1 MTDPPARYSPS
12 IEDYLKVVFTLTE
25 RGEAASTNSI
35 AERLAVAPSSVTGM
49 IKRLAE
55 GDLLEHVP
63 YRGVRLTESG
73 SREALRIVRRHRVI
87 ESYLTERLGYA
98 WDDVHDEAERLEHAA
113 SDRLVEAMAHALD
126 HPRHDPHGA
135 PIPTAAGEMEPPPVA
150 TLAEAEGGAAVLIR
164 AVQDEDSQRL
174 RSLEA
179 SGLKPGVTVRVEQ
192 RATAHGPLTVRVGGE
207 GGPRHIVSVDL
218 ARLVFVSEAE

>member
-1 MTDPPARYSPS
+1 MADPPERYSPS

-55 GDLLEHVP
+55 GGLLEHVP
-63 YRGVRLTESG
+63 YRGVRLTDSG

-164 AVQDEDSQRL
+164 AVQDEDSDRL
-174 RSLEA
+174 RALEE
-179 SGLKPGVTVRVEQ
+179 SGLKPGVCVRVEQ
-192 RATAHGPLTVRVGGE
+192 RATANGPLTVRVGGE
-207 GGPRHIVSVDL
+207 GGPRRMVSVDL
-218 ARLVFVSEAE
+218 ARLVFVSEPE